1 MTEPED
7 ERPASPGESPPDADA
22 QLDDPATA
30 PEDDVTPN
38 DEVDDDELDEEEGA
52 ASSVAA
58 RAAVGAVG
66 ARSTRTRVG
75 RTASEAL
82 PTPSDA
88 AVHVDDRLSAL
99 FVLGIT
105 GAFVLVLLYGMFLG
119 AGGFLT
125 AKPSPSPSPSPVA
138 SESASPGA
146 SQSTSP
152 GTSESP
158 AASTGPSGSA
168 EASPSSSAGT
178 SVSPAP

>member
-38 DEVDDDELDEEEGA
+38 DEVDDDELDEEDDLEDEDDLDEEEGA
-52 ASSVAA
+52 ASSLAA
-58 RAAVGAVG
+58 TAAVGAAG

-105 GAFVLVLLYGMFLG
+105 AAFVLVLLYGM
-119 AGGFLT
+119 
-125 AKPSPSPSPSPVA
+125 
-138 SESASPGA
+138 
-146 SQSTSP
+146 
-152 GTSESP
+152 
-158 AASTGPSGSA
+158 
-168 EASPSSSAGT
+168 
-178 SVSPAP
+178 